1 MAWKMENTH
10 SQTAGV
16 RKTEFNTPRM
26 AATLGGTNSPSFE
39 EKVHTCNVE
48 KDIWNSINACMP
60 RTGEWCFTLNF
71 TSKTLKKFVYMP
83 ILGFNQIADMSHR
96 FWKYSK
102 FSSITIIFQ
111 KKFLDAS
118 PSALTISHEDLPL
131 PMLTK
136 NGVLLC

>member
-26 AATLGGTNSPSFE
+26 AATFGGTNSPSFE

-71 TSKTLKKFVYMP
+71 TSKTLKKFV
-83 ILGFNQIADMSHR
+83 
-96 FWKYSK
+96 
-102 FSSITIIFQ
+102 
-111 KKFLDAS
+111 
-118 PSALTISHEDLPL
+118 
-131 PMLTK
+131 
-136 NGVLLC
+136 